1 MTLATTATF
10 QPQPP
15 RAVHSDDVRTALRC
29 AEKITY
35 LLEAADALRAHVAPD
50 GDALARRALA
60 DALRGESDSAA
71 GVRVR
76 AALAEHYERGLRFV
90 RAAIRFPKGAAR
102 VASFDSRAWY
112 VTCAVLSALEAARA
126 EEGSDRAAHVACVR
140 HAVGVLGRGE
150 GALALIGVVS

>member
-1 MTLATTATF
+1 MTLATTTF

-15 RAVHSDDVRTALRC
+15 RAVHSDDVRVALRC
-29 AEKITY
+29 AERITY
-35 LLEAADALRAHVAPD
+35 MRQGADALRAHVAPD

-60 DALRGESDSAA
+60 DALRGDVDSAA
-71 GVRVR
+71 VVRVR
-76 AALAEHYERGLRFV
+76 AALADHHARGLRFV
-90 RAAIRFPKGAAR
+90 RAAIRCPEGAVR

-140 HAVGVLGRGE
+140 HAVEVLGRGG
-150 GALALIGVVS
+150 GAASLVGVVS